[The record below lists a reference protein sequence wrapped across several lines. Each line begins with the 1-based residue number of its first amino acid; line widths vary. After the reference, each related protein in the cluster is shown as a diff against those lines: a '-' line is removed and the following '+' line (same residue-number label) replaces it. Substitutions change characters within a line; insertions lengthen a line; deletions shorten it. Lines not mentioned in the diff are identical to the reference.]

1 MEFLS
6 KRIAGKLSNEPESK
20 ELYQY
25 AIYIILSSL
34 LHLVTLVIIGAF
46 LGLVC
51 ESILMYFSFA
61 VIRRFAGGF
70 HASTPIRC
78 YVFSVV
84 LIVLFLLLHKIFLIN
99 QSFLQII
106 LLLITE
112 IVCVILIFRFAPLEN
127 ENNPLTKK
135 EKIKYGLIARNNT
148 ILLLGSSIL
157 LLIFMRAF
165 FYSVVLGIMMS
176 TFVLLMQIVHDKII
190 KFSRR

>member
-1 MEFLS
+1 MELLS

-46 LGLVC
+46 LGLVY

-84 LIVLFLLLHKIFLIN
+84 LIVLCLLLQKSFLIN
-99 QSFLQII
+99 PSVLQII
-106 LLLITE
+106 LLLIVE

-127 ENNPLTKK
+127 KNNPLTQK

-148 ILLLGSSIL
+148 IFLLGSSIL
-157 LLIFMRAF
+157 LLIFMRAY